1 LLKGEGR
8 VSEKYLVIDGHAHAC
23 GEYLTSESII
33 RCLDQNKVDK
43 VVLVPGELNSAKTY
57 GLSDIASYFPNANVV
72 KFSNLVSWLVIR
84 LAKTIDQIPAG
95 NQLVFELARQCPERV
110 MQFLWITTAI
120 EKPVEY
126 LEQKYSE
133 WKFRGVKLHQC
144 WESFAIDSSY
154 FKSVAGWAEA
164 KSLPLFIHMW
174 SDRQVSKL
182 IDYKRKHPQLKLIVA
197 HLFGMEAFIK
207 VNYKDENLFFDIS
220 PYQLTSNK
228 RVLKAIDFVGAGRI
242 LLGTDTP
249 YGQDNLKISIARV
262 HALPLEENQKRKIL
276 GENMKNLLGI

>member
-1 LLKGEGR
+1 M
-8 VSEKYLVIDGHAHAC
+8 SEKYLVVDGHAHAC
-23 GEYLTSESII
+23 GDYLTAESII
-33 RCLDQNKVDK
+33 RYLDQNKADK

-57 GLSDIASYFPNANVV
+57 EISDIASYFPNANVV
-72 KFSNLVSWLVIR
+72 KFFNLVSWLVIR
-84 LAKTIDQIPAG
+84 LTKAVDQIPAG
-95 NQLVFELARQCPERV
+95 NQHVFNLARQYPERIL
-110 MQFLWITTAI
+110 QFLWVTTAI
-120 EKPVEY
+120 EEPVKY

-144 WESFAIDSSY
+144 WESFSIVSPY
-154 FKSVAGWAEA
+154 FTCVAGWAEA
-164 KSLPLFIHMW
+164 KGLPLFIHMW

-182 IDYKRKHPQLKLIVA
+182 VDYKRKHPQLKLIVA

-207 VNYKDENLFFDIS
+207 TNYKDENLFFDIS

-242 LLGTDTP
+242 LFGTDTP
-249 YGQDNLKISIARV
+249 YGHHNLKVGITRV
-262 HALPLEENQKRKIL
+262 HALPIGEEQKRRIL